1 LFSGAEGVR
10 WNDWLDALA
19 GRTQLHKLNS
29 ELLAD
34 RWPGRG
40 CQWPSSCTVVCDQ
53 ANVSAMLDKH
63 PKHLGAG
70 TSGRRHISQPMYGR
84 ISTVRVFGIRI

>member
-34 RWPGRG
+34 R
-40 CQWPSSCTVVCDQ
+40 
-53 ANVSAMLDKH
+53 
-63 PKHLGAG
+63 
-70 TSGRRHISQPMYGR
+70 
-84 ISTVRVFGIRI
+84 